1 MTEENIINETKEEAL
16 PAPESAEEK
25 AFDDKEEAKQPD
37 AELEKIN
44 EEASAEVSAE
54 APSEESDGFTD
65 CGAEENGEE
74 NADISAE
81 DFAKTLANP
90 MFAVFAR
97 GRKGDIN
104 SAVRDFNEMMQ
115 AGRALLSE
123 EAQMKMTPGGGFAG
137 GGVALSEKQR
147 RIAREA
153 GMSYKEYYELRRA
166 LPEKN
171 NK

>member
-1 MTEENIINETKEEAL
+1 MTEENIITETKEEAL
-16 PAPESAEEK
+16 SVPERAEEEVPSEASEEEKKPNEDSEAGEKELAQEEENSAEGET
-25 AFDDKEEAKQPD
+25 EEQRD
-37 AELEKIN
+37 
-44 EEASAEVSAE
+44 
-54 APSEESDGFTD
+54 
-65 CGAEENGEE
+65 
-74 NADISAE
+74 ADISAE
-81 DFAKTLANP
+81 EFARTLGNP

-123 EAQMKMTPGGGFAG
+123 EAKMKMTPGGGFAG
-137 GGVALSEKQR
+137 GGVALSERQR
-147 RIAREA
+147 KIAREA
-153 GMSYKEYYELRRA
+153 GMSYREYYELIHT